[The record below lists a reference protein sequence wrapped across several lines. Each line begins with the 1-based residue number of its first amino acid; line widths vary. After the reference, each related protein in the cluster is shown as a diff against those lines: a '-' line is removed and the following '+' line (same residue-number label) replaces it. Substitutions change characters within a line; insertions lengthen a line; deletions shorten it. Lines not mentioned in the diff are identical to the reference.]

1 MKNSVIILAGGQ
13 GKRMKTDM
21 PKALCEVLGKP
32 MLQWVIEACENADL
46 KNICVVKGFAGEYID
61 SFLNG
66 KYQTALQADRLGT
79 GHAVMQA
86 VNFLR
91 ENSDG
96 NTLILCGDAPFID
109 SKTIKNA
116 LKFHQDKK
124 LSVTVV
130 TSVLENPYGY
140 GRIIRTENGISGIV
154 EERDCTEEQKKI
166 KEINSGCFWFQTKDL
181 LDVLFSIK
189 PDNAQGEYYLT
200 DCISLLIKNGK
211 SADAYISE
219 NENVSLGANDRRGL
233 LHLNDVARRQI
244 INKHLDNGIEFT
256 CTDGVSISNSVKIGI
271 GTVIHSGVILKG
283 NTEIG
288 NGCEIGPNTYLNDT
302 KVGRDT
308 KLNNVVANESVIGN
322 GVTIGPWVQLRPN
335 THIAN
340 GAKIGDFVEIK
351 NSNIGEGTAV
361 AHLTY
366 VGDSD
371 VIGCEIGGAVKN
383 VIALCCGVTDGLGL
397 GDNTK
402 AALITRGLS
411 EITRL
416 GVALGGKKETF
427 SGLAGLGDLVVT
439 CTSIH
444 SRNYRAGV
452 LIGKGTAPEEA
463 VRQVGT
469 VEGYA
474 CAKATLALAE
484 KYGVKM
490 PITEEINQI
499 LFNGQPAL
507 NGISDLMSRP
517 MGAE

>member
-1 MKNSVIILAGGQ
+1 MKNSVVILAGGQ

-21 PKALCEVLGKP
+21 PKVLCEVLGKP
-32 MLQWVIEACENADL
+32 MLQWVIDACENADL
-46 KNICVVKGFAGEYID
+46 KNICIVKGFAGEYID

-66 KYQTALQADRLGT
+66 KYRTVLQADRLGT

-91 ENSDG
+91 DNSEG

-116 LKFHQDKK
+116 LKLHEDKD

-130 TSVLENPYGY
+130 TSVVDDPYGY
-140 GRIIRTENGISGIV
+140 GRIIRSDNGISGIV
-154 EERDCTEEQKKI
+154 EERDCTEEQRKI
-166 KEINSGCFWFQTKDL
+166 REINSGCFWFKTKDL

-189 PDNAQGEYYLT
+189 SDNAQGEYYLT
-200 DCISLLIKNGK
+200 DCISLLIKKGK
-211 SADAYISE
+211 FADAYISD

-233 LHLNDVARRQI
+233 LHLNVVARRQI
-244 INKHLDNGIEFT
+244 INKHLDNGVEFT
-256 CTDGVSISNSVKIGI
+256 CTDGVSISDSVKIGT

-288 NGCEIGPNTYLNDT
+288 NGCEIGPNTCLNDT

-322 GVTIGPWVQLRPN
+322 SVTIGPWVQLRPN
-335 THIAN
+335 TRIAN

-371 VIGCEIGGAVKN
+371 VGEN
-383 VIALCCGVTDGLGL
+383 VNLGCGVTTANYNGDKKFRTTI
-397 GDNTK
+397 GDNSFIGCNTNLIAPVKIGKNAYTAAGSTVTK
-402 AALITRGLS
+402 DVPDGALIIERCQ
-411 EITRL
+411 EVI
-416 GVALGGKKETF
+416 K
-427 SGLAGLGDLVVT
+427 D
-439 CTSIH
+439 
-444 SRNYRAGV
+444 
-452 LIGKGTAPEEA
+452 
-463 VRQVGT
+463 
-469 VEGYA
+469 GYA
-474 CAKATLALAE
+474 DRMLKNRNEKIAKAKQAAAE
-484 KYGVKM
+484 K
-490 PITEEINQI
+490 
-499 LFNGQPAL
+499 
-507 NGISDLMSRP
+507 SDIKK
-517 MGAE
+517 

>member
-1 MKNSVIILAGGQ
+1 MIMKWGHKYMKNSVVILAGGQ

-32 MLQWVIEACENADL
+32 MLQWVIEACESAEL
-46 KNICVVKGFAGEYID
+46 KDICIVKGFAGEYID

-66 KYQTALQADRLGT
+66 KYKTALQADRLGT

-91 ENSDG
+91 EHSDG

-109 SKTIKNA
+109 KATIKNA
-116 LKFHQDKK
+116 LKLHEEKN

-130 TSVLENPYGY
+130 TSVIDNPKGY

-154 EERDCTEEQKKI
+154 EEKDCTDEQRKI
-166 KEINSGCFWFQTKDL
+166 KEINSGCFWFKTNDL
-181 LDVLFSIK
+181 LDVLFNIK

-219 NENVSLGANDRRGL
+219 NDNVSLGANDRRGL
-233 LHLNDVARRQI
+233 LHLNDVAREQI

-256 CTDGVSISNSVKIGI
+256 CTDGVSISNTVKIGI

-308 KLNNVVANESVIGN
+308 KLNNVVANQSTIGN

-335 THIAN
+335 SHIGN

-371 VIGCEIGGAVKN
+371 VGENVNFGCGVVTVNYNGDKKFRTTIGDNSFIGCNTNLIAPVKVGN
-383 VIALCCGVTDGLGL
+383 NAYTAAGSTVTKDVPDG
-397 GDNTK
+397 
-402 AALITRGLS
+402 ALIIERGQ
-411 EITRL
+411 
-416 GVALGGKKETF
+416 GVIK
-427 SGLAGLGDLVVT
+427 
-439 CTSIH
+439 
-444 SRNYRAGV
+444 
-452 LIGKGTAPEEA
+452 
-463 VRQVGT
+463 
-469 VEGYA
+469 EGYA
-474 CAKATLALAE
+474 DRMLKHRNEKIAREKAK
-484 KYGVKM
+484 
-490 PITEEINQI
+490 NQ
-499 LFNGQPAL
+499 
-507 NGISDLMSRP
+507 
-517 MGAE
+517 E